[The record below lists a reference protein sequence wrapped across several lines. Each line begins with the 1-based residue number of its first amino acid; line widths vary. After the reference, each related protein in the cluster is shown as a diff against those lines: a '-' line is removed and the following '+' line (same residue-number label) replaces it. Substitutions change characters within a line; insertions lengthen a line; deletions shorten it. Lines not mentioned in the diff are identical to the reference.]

1 MTKAEE
7 YDKAWRLGFNGDFSL
22 VDKIYHLDYSTYD
35 YRAGVEVNLEMDKV
49 VVATLSEG
57 ATTTGPSRTIFEDEK
72 FVCIE
77 RTFKTV
83 RTEEISFGVVLTA
96 LTYLSGLIITA
107 ESIGVAEAKDPSE
120 GQDWS
125 WEDYE

>member
-1 MTKAEE
+1 MTKAEA
-7 YDKAWRLGFNGDFSL
+7 YDKAWRLGFKGDFSL
-22 VDKIYHLDYSTYD
+22 VDKIYHPDYSAFD

-57 ATTTGPSRTIFEDEK
+57 ATTTGPFRTIFEDEK

-96 LTYLSGLIITA
+96 LTYLGGLIITA
-107 ESIGVAEAKDPSE
+107 ESIGAADAKDPSE
-120 GQDWS
+120 GQDWN